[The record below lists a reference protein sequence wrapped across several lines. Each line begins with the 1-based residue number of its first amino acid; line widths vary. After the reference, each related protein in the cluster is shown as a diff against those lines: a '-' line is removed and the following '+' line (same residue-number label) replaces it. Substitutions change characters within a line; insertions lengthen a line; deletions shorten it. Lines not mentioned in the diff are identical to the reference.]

1 MRILTILLLP
11 LLFVATSCDSGGEGS
26 ACAVDPTGTWEFTQ
40 FDLIFSEECDCGEGT
55 TCEDALGASTIL
67 EDLEC
72 VDVLINAGYV
82 LTNRCECDNEGRTA
96 ECEDVA
102 SYTCSDNVISSD
114 GDVWLITGNTASTGD
129 IQTIDEFLS
138 EWDIESDWDFGIGC
152 SVTTV
157 VSLAKQ

>member
-11 LLFVATSCDSGGEGS
+11 LLFIATSCDSGGEGS

-40 FDLIFSEECDCGEGT
+40 FDLIFSEECNCGEGT
-55 TCEDALGASTIL
+55 NCEDELETDTIL
-67 EDLEC
+67 EELEC

-82 LTNRCECDNEGRTA
+82 LTDTCECESEGREV
-96 ECEDVA
+96 ECEDVS
-102 SYTCSDNVISSD
+102 SYTCSDNVITSD
-114 GDVWLITGNTASTGD
+114 GDVWLIIDNTAKTGD
-129 IQTIDEFLS
+129 TQSINDFLL